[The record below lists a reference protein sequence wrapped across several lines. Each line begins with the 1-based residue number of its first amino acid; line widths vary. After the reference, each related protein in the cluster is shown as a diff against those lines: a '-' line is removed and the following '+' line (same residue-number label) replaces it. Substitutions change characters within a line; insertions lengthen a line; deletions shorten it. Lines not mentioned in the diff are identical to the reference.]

1 MPGASQPPCALSCA
15 RRSNAPVSATGAQPP
30 SRRPRRPRRRP
41 MASSSMPRPSSRRQ
55 AAPHGPEGPPTR
67 RDAPH
72 GRHLFVRAGIRPQDR
87 CNPMQQTG
95 IHQLGTSTAL
105 LLMVGFYV
113 ATFLLS
119 LTIVRRKENVDAYM
133 VSNSAIGFGMAAASM
148 MATWI
153 WAASFFASATSGYRY
168 GLSGPIHYGLWGALM
183 ILFIY
188 PFGRRFRELAPRAHT
203 LAEILHARHGTSSQM
218 VMAISNIVGSCI
230 SLMVNFSAAG

>member
-41 MASSSMPRPSSRRQ
+41 MASSSMPHPSSRRQ

-67 RDAPH
+67 RDDPH

-133 VSNSAIGFGMAAASM
+133 VSTSAIGFGMAAARI
-148 MATWI
+148 AAAWI
-153 WAASFFASATSGYRY
+153 WPACYVASPASGYRC
-168 GLSGPIHYGLWGALM
+168 GLSGPIRYGLRGALM
-183 ILFIY
+183 SLCIY
-188 PFGRRFRELAPRAHT
+188 PCGGRFRDLAPGAHA

-218 VMAISNIVGSCI
+218 VMAIS
-230 SLMVNFSAAG
+230 